1 MDVHPLPLLY
11 TCKEA
16 LVQTRGLLPSFLCM
30 NSKCNIK
37 ICVCG
42 LVSKLNSENLYSIP
56 LKSLDP
62 VFKVSIGPF

>member
-11 TCKEA
+11 TYKEA
-16 LVQTRGLLPSFLCM
+16 LVQTRGLLPLYLCI

-42 LVSKLNSENLYSIP
+42 LVSKLNSEICLPYH
-56 LKSLDP
+56 
-62 VFKVSIGPF
+62 